1 MTRPDLRT
9 ALLLFVVVT
18 AAYGVTAWDR
28 VLRPSPQFHF
38 VDLAQSFLD
47 GRLDT
52 ETPREP
58 AWRSDPDDPRGYRD
72 AIRRTVEAGGWND
85 WAAIRTLTLLD
96 GTVVRGVFPWSDAT
110 DEKRHLFH
118 TLDNEERKV
127 VVPGDLARTCG
138 DNGRSVCDT
147 TDHYVSFPPF
157 PAVALMPLVAIWG
170 YDTNDVVITIAVGGL
185 NAVLLFFFLQ
195 LLVQRG
201 HSTRTRRE
209 NAWLAVAFALGTTA
223 FFASNRGEVWFSAL
237 VFGVA
242 LNVLFMMAA
251 LDLRHPILAG
261 LFLAL
266 GMATRTP
273 IAFCVAFFAWQ
284 LFMPQNRWQSG
295 RWREILLKGT
305 LFSMPILAVGGLLL
319 AYNQARFGLPLEFGH
334 SFLSGGAA
342 QRIRDHGL
350 FSTWYLNLN
359 LQAAL
364 VNVPRLV
371 SDAPYVLITK
381 HGLGLLFSTPV
392 LFLLMRPVAMPPI
405 RRALWLAVAAAAIP
419 GLLYQN
425 TGWEQFAYRF
435 AMDYL
440 PYLIALL
447 AVGGRPLTWR
457 VKSVILFGVAVNLLG
472 AITFGRMPSF
482 YY

>member
-1 MTRPDLRT
+1 MIRADLRT
-9 ALLLFVVVT
+9 AVALFVIVA
-18 AAYGVTAWDR
+18 AAYGLTAWDR
-28 VLRPSPQFHF
+28 LLRPSPQFHF

-52 ETPREP
+52 DTPEQP
-58 AWRSDPDDPRGYRD
+58 AWRTESGDPRGYRD
-72 AIRRTVEAGGWND
+72 AIRRTVDAGGWND
-85 WAAIRTLTLLD
+85 WAAIRTLTLRD
-96 GTVVRGVFPWSDAT
+96 GTVVRGVFPWAGAQ
-110 DEKRHLFH
+110 DETRHLFH

-127 VVPGDLARTCG
+127 VIPGDLARTCG
-138 DNGRSVCDT
+138 ENGRSLCDR

-157 PAVALMPLVAIWG
+157 PGVAMIPFVAVWG
-170 YDTNDVVITIAVGGL
+170 YDTNDVLITVLVGAL
-185 NAVLLFFFLQ
+185 NAVLLFLFLQ
-195 LLVQRG
+195 LLVRRG
-201 HSTRTRRE
+201 HSTRSRRD
-209 NAWLAVAFALGTTA
+209 NAWLAIAFALGTAA

-261 LFLAL
+261 LFLGL

-295 RWREILLKGT
+295 RWREILVKGT
-305 LFSMPILAVGGLLL
+305 LFSLPLLAVGGLLL
-319 AYNQARFGLPLEFGH
+319 AYNQARFGLPFEFGH

-342 QRIRDHGL
+342 DRVRDHGL

-364 VNVPRLV
+364 VNVPRV
-371 SDAPYVLITK
+371 IGDAPFVLITK
-381 HGLGLLFSTPV
+381 HGLGLLFSTPI
-392 LFLLMRPVAMPPI
+392 LFLLMRPAAMPPI

-447 AVGGRPLTWR
+447 AVGGRPLTGR
-457 VKSVILFGVAVNLLG
+457 VKAVILFGVAVNLFG
-472 AITFGRMPSF
+472 AITFGRMPWF